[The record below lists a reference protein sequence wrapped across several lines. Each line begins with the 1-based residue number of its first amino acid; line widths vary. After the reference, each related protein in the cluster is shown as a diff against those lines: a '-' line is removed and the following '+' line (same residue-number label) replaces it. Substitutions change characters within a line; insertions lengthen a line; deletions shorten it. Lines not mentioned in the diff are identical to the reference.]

1 MNRAQLQL
9 IYMLSDISETLEAIV
24 IVLAHAC
31 LGMLSVRVDH
41 TFGEAESRYAIA
53 VDSNSVQLITLRI
66 TSGCRGILSFGR
78 SAW

>member
-1 MNRAQLQL
+1 
-9 IYMLSDISETLEAIV
+9 MLSDIPETLEAIV

-31 LGMLSVRVDH
+31 LGMLSVHVDH
-41 TFGEAESRYAIA
+41 TFGEPESRYAIA
-53 VDSNSVQLITLRI
+53 VDSNFVQLITLRI